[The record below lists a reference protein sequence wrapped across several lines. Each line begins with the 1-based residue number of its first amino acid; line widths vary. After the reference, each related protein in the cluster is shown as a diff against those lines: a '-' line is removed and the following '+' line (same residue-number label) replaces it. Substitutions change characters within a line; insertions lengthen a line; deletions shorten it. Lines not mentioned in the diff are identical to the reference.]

1 MTSYTLG
8 IGGEVPVVQWVRPGQ
23 PGEWEVFCNT
33 PAGYDVYAVGPNG
46 ERLVDSGDA
55 PTHKTISPT
64 LRDGE
69 TALVIRAR

>member
-8 IGGEVPVVQWVRPGQ
+8 IGGEVPVSCWIKPVGSDH
-23 PGEWEVFCNT
+23 EIFCNT
-33 PAGYDVYAVGPNG
+33 PAGYDVYAVGPDG
-46 ERLVDSGDA
+46 ERVVDSGDA
-55 PTHKTISPT
+55 PTHKTIPLT